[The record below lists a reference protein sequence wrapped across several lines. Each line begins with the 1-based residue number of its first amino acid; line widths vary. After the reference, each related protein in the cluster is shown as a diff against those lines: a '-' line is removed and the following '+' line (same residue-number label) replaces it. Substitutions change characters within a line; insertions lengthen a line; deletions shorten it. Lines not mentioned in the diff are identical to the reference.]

1 MVRKKI
7 RNVNKVTNVTSFS
20 GKLKMKKEKLYK
32 GRLFEVNA
40 YNMQVEHRK
49 VRREV
54 IEHPGAAAMLA
65 FDEKG
70 KVLLVKQH
78 RFPHGYILEIPA
90 GTLEK
95 GEKPIDCAYREII
108 EETGYKAKKMTK
120 LVSYFPSVGYN
131 KEEIH
136 IFVASGTK
144 KEFDLKLDND
154 EFITVVKMDI
164 KKLIGMIKAG
174 KIIDSKTIC
183 AVMIYAGKKKLL

>member
-1 MVRKKI
+1 
-7 RNVNKVTNVTSFS
+7 
-20 GKLKMKKEKLYK
+20 MKKVKLYK
-32 GRLFEVNA
+32 GKLFEVNA
-40 YNMQVEHRK
+40 YNMKVEHRK

-164 KKLIGMIKAG
+164 KRLIGMIKAG

-183 AVMIYAGKKKLL
+183 AVMIYAAKKKLL